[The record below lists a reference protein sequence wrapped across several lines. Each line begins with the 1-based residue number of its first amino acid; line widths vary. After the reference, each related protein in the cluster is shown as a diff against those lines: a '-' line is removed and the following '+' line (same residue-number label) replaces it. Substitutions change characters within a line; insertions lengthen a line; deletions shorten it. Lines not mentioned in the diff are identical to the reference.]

1 MDSDE
6 EINLNV
12 GKPWDE
18 KEDNQLIKEYTI
30 DKLDILKI
38 CKIHKRKAGGICR
51 RLKKLNIVKMR
62 KDILG
67 YNEYLENKNQNI
79 EIKNQ
84 NIEIDL
90 DITEIKKDIH
100 EIKQNVN
107 KILELMNAVYSFE
120 TYE

>member
-1 MDSDE
+1 MNSDE
-6 EINLNV
+6 ETNLNV
-12 GKPWDE
+12 GKLWDE

-38 CKIHKRKAGGICR
+38 CKIHKRKAGGIYR

-67 YNEYLENKNQNI
+67 YNEHLEN
-79 EIKNQ
+79 KNQ

-90 DITEIKKDIH
+90 DIIEIKKDIL

-107 KILELMNAVYSFE
+107 KILELMNAVYSLE
-120 TYE
+120 TSE